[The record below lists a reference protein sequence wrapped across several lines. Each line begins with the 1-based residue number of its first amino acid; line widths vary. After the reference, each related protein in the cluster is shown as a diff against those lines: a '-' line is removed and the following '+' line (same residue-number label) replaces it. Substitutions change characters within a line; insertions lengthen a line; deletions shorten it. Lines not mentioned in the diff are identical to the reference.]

1 MLHEII
7 KVFIFAMTP
16 IFELRGAI
24 PLGLLVY
31 KLNWL
36 EVYIISVLGNLIPI
50 VFLLLFFDPVSKF
63 LSRHFAFMDRF
74 FTWLFERTRRRHK
87 DLIDKHGWWGLAT
100 FVAIPLPV
108 TGSWTGSLVA
118 FLTGMSFKR
127 AFTAITSGVIVAGV
141 VVTAVVKAG
150 LEIRKY
156 LGWETLIAASV
167 FVALLWMI
175 FGIRRKLK
183 KKQTVVR

>member
-1 MLHEII
+1 
-7 KVFIFAMTP
+7 
-16 IFELRGAI
+16 
-24 PLGLLVY
+24 
-31 KLNWL
+31 
-36 EVYIISVLGNLIPI
+36 
-50 VFLLLFFDPVSKF
+50 
-63 LSRHFAFMDRF
+63 MDRF

>member
-1 MLHEII
+1 MLNEII

-31 KLNWL
+31 RLNWL

-50 VFLLLFFDPVSKF
+50 VFLLLFFEPVSKF

-74 FTWLFERTRRRHK
+74 FAWLFERTRRRHK

-100 FVAIPLPV
+100 FVAIPLPI

-127 AFTAITSGVIVAGV
+127 AFSAITAGV
-141 VVTAVVKAG
+141 MTAGIVVTTVVKTG
-150 LEIRKY
+150 LEIDKY
-156 LGWETLIAASV
+156 FGRQTLLIVLA
-167 FVALLWMI
+167 FVALIFVI

-183 KKQTVVR
+183 KR